1 MLEYN
6 QQEVSLRIGRA
17 RGYEAEKHNERKR
30 GMMKKIVSALA
41 ALAVAGGMCMP
52 AFAAE
57 KVTAV
62 GVPADGYKFVD
73 IAYDG
78 DGTFVA
84 LAKGTSTAGAEYS
97 YSHLYYSKDSG
108 ETWHRTTEIDSD
120 KFTYG
125 NPITSNKKS
134 QEQLVYWAAK
144 EMFVVHAAGV
154 SMKSE
159 DGVVWNSNDN
169 VHWTGEAKITDSD
182 DILVMSG
189 SNATNMTDSTTEK
202 KFSYYKHTVSNF
214 GESQTIAASG
224 IDKNG
229 IRKVFMTGRGR
240 TYSVEIQQSDGTYQG
255 KSCWQNGELGTGC
268 QNAQGESLPQNAYDS
283 VYTGASDQFI
293 FVDGNNAFYVAK
305 NNDGKNRF
313 SQFVYKYSSPSSA
326 NVTGVNVN
334 DSYIVLGMSDGTM
347 YYTDNAAINDNTV
360 WKQVPSMQAENGE
373 PVKNIEF
380 ISDSE
385 FVALS
390 ETGIYKGSL
399 FEDVPEPV
407 EPVTV
412 TPLDNDF
419 EDGSQGWTAAIPAST
434 EAVTG
439 GTWKITNGD
448 GKVAEVDANIDVTM
462 EGSFTIGLVL
472 TETAVGDNTISSVA
486 FELK

>member
-6 QQEVSLRIGRA
+6 QQKVSLRIGRA

-52 AFAAE
+52 AFAAK
-57 KVTAV
+57 KVETTKI
-62 GVPADGYKFVD
+62 PDSTYNYKFID

-78 DGTFVA
+78 QGTIVA
-84 LAKGTSTAGAEYS
+84 LAKGTSTAGEDYS

-108 ETWHRTTEIDSD
+108 ETWQRATEIGLNN
-120 KFTYG
+120 FTYG

-134 QEQLVYWAAK
+134 QEQLVYWADK
-144 EMFVVHAAGV
+144 GMFVVHAAGG
-154 SMKSE
+154 SMTSE
-159 DGVVWNSNDN
+159 DGADWDSNNN
-169 VHWTGEAKITDSD
+169 VHWTGEVKITDSD

-189 SNATNMTDSTTEK
+189 IDATNMTDSTTEK
-202 KFSYYKHTVSNF
+202 KFSDYKHDVSNF
-214 GESQTIAASG
+214 GVSQTIAASG
-224 IDKNG
+224 IDENG

-313 SQFVYKYSSPSSA
+313 SQFVYKYSSPSNA

-334 DSYIVLGMSDGTM
+334 DNYIVLGMSDGTM
-347 YYTDNAAINDNTV
+347 YYTDNAAIGENTA
-360 WKQVPSMQAENGE
+360 WTRVPEMNAKE

-380 ISDSE
+380 IGDDE

-399 FEDVPEPV
+399 LADEPK
-407 EPVTV
+407 PVTV
-412 TPLDNDF
+412 EAKKIT
-419 EDGSQGWTAAIPAST
+419 EETKDGSQGWTATIPAPAG
-434 EAVTG
+434 AVTG
-439 GTWKITNGD
+439 GRWKITNGV
-448 GKVAEVDANIDVTM
+448 GNVAEVDAKIDATM
-462 EGSFTIGLVL
+462 EGSFKIGLVL
-472 TETAVGDNTISSVA
+472 TKKAVGDNKISSVA